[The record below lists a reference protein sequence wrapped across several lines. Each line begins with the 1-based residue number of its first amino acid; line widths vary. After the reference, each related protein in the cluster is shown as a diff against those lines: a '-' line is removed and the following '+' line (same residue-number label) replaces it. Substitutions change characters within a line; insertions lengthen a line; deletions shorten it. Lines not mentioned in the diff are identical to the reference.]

1 MNLKNKKKVNET
13 WAIIPARSNS
23 KSIRSKNLQ
32 KISNKTLIEHAII
45 VSRKTKLIK
54 RTFVSTEK
62 KSILNKSIRWGSE
75 KTELRKRK
83 SARDNATDFDVVK
96 DFLDTWLKRNNIYP
110 KYLILL
116 RPTTPLRNFK
126 LLNNAIK
133 KFRKLKSHDS
143 MLSVSRMSEPAF
155 KKLIIRK
162 GKLYPILKKM
172 KLDDANKPRQFF
184 NNTYSGNGYLDII
197 KTKNIFNGSY
207 LGKNCFPFIT
217 KASIDIDTREDLILA
232 RLIFK
237 NKSKFSRSYEV

>member
-1 MNLKNKKKVNET
+1 MNLKNKKEVNET
-13 WAIIPARSNS
+13 WSIIPARSNS

-32 KISNKTLIEHAII
+32 KISNKTLIQHAII
-45 VSRKTKLIK
+45 VSKKTKLIK

-75 KTELRKRK
+75 KIELRNKK
-83 SARDNATDFDVVK
+83 FARDSATDFDVVK
-96 DFLDTWLKRNNIYP
+96 DFLTTWLKRSSIYP

-133 KFRKLKSHDS
+133 KFRKLKSYNS
-143 MLSVSRMSEPAF
+143 MLTVSKMPEPAF
-155 KKLIIRK
+155 KKLMIRK
-162 GKLYPILKKM
+162 RKLYPILKKM
-172 KLDDANKPRQFF
+172 KLDDANRPRQFF
-184 NNTYSGNGYLDII
+184 NSTYSGNGYLDII

-207 LGKNCFPFIT
+207 LGKNCFPLII
-217 KASIDIDTREDLILA
+217 KAAIDIDTKEDLILA

-237 NKSKFSRSYEV
+237 NKSKFSKSYEV

>member
-1 MNLKNKKKVNET
+1 MNLKNKKEVNET

-23 KSIRSKNLQ
+23 KSIKSKNLQ

-83 SARDNATDFDVVK
+83 FARDNATDFDVVK

-126 LLNNAIK
+126 LLNN
-133 KFRKLKSHDS
+133 DS

-184 NNTYSGNGYLDII
+184 NNTYSGNGYLDVI